1 MPVRPPHSD
10 VGEEML
16 SNLRA
21 KGTQLET
28 ALAGRQIAPFAQILG
43 SVTTLTAGRALSLS
57 PDGTDDSA
65 FARKQG
71 GFALSDLCRVAIAA
85 AILASILVSILASAL
100 GGLAQTAG
108 RLSMTVT
115 GLRSN
120 DGVVRCALHN
130 SPAAFPKAG
139 QEWRGVIAPIR
150 DRQATCV
157 FSGVPAGNYAVAFFH
172 AEHNETQLTP
182 GLFGKPIQGY
192 GFSNNA
198 SGSFGPPDFN
208 AAAFRYDGGNLALQA
223 SLTY

>member
-1 MPVRPPHSD
+1 LPD
-10 VGEEML
+10 
-16 SNLRA
+16 LR
-21 KGTQLET
+21 
-28 ALAGRQIAPFAQILG
+28 
-43 SVTTLTAGRALSLS
+43 
-57 PDGTDDSA
+57 
-65 FARKQG
+65 
-71 GFALSDLCRVAIAA
+71 RVAVAA
-85 AILASILVSILASAL
+85 VILASTLLASAL

-182 GLFGKPIQGY
+182 GLFGKPPGLRLFQQCLRQLRPAGLQCCSFPLRRRKLGAA
-192 GFSNNA
+192 GFADLLIVRRVIA
-198 SGSFGPPDFN
+198 SAPV
-208 AAAFRYDGGNLALQA
+208 
-223 SLTY
+223 SLTSARRDHAMTIYDLVKS

>member
-1 MPVRPPHSD
+1 
-10 VGEEML
+10 
-16 SNLRA
+16 
-21 KGTQLET
+21 
-28 ALAGRQIAPFAQILG
+28 
-43 SVTTLTAGRALSLS
+43 
-57 PDGTDDSA
+57 
-65 FARKQG
+65 
-71 GFALSDLCRVAIAA
+71 
-85 AILASILVSILASAL
+85 
-100 GGLAQTAG
+100 
-108 RLSMTVT
+108 MTVT

-130 SPAAFPKAG
+130 SPPAAFPKAG

-157 FSGVPAGNYAVAFFH
+157 FSGVPAGNYAMAFFH

-208 AAAFRYDGGNLALQA
+208 AAAFRYDGGNLALQG